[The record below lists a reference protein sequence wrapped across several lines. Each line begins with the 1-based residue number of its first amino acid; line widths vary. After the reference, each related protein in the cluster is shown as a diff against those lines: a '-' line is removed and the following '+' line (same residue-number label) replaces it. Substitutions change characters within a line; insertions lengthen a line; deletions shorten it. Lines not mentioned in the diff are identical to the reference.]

1 MQKYSTGQLKTLSG
15 YLSNLSL
22 AWFSGGV
29 IVPFF
34 TNIDYLSKLTYNI
47 IGLSLSYI
55 FINIALS
62 ISKNLD

>member
-1 MQKYSTGQLKTLSG
+1 MKKYSAGQLKTLAG
-15 YLSNLSL
+15 FLSNLSL

-29 IVPFF
+29 IVLFF
-34 TNIDYLSKLTYNI
+34 TNIDYWSKLTYNI

-55 FINIALS
+55 FISIALA